1 MAPLWKCTHL
11 CLSNELKHNCW
22 IVLVYLGWHQ
32 ESKCDAILSCWVS
45 LTDTLIFILR
55 YGASKYAAF
64 AGVLFRVRS
73 VSSEPVLHQWCFCV
87 SDAWL
92 QTGFYANSSTDMIGK
107 SIRATGNVEILMFR
121 QKVSCR
127 RVGLAQWWERSPPNS
142 VSRVRFPDPASYVGW
157 VCCWFS
163 TLLREVFLRVL
174 RYSPLLKNQHFQ
186 FQFDPG
192 MHGHFIFRGK

>member
-1 MAPLWKCTHL
+1 M
-11 CLSNELKHNCW
+11 
-22 IVLVYLGWHQ
+22 YLGWHQ
-32 ESKCDAILSCWVS
+32 ESKCDAILLCWVS

-73 VSSEPVLHQWCFCV
+73 VSSEPVLQWCFCV

-92 QTGFYANSSTDMIGK
+92 QIGFCANSSTDMIGK
-107 SIRATGNVEILMFR
+107 SIRATGNVETWMFQ
-121 QKVSCR
+121 QKLSCR
-127 RVGLAQWWERSPPNS
+127 RVGMVQWWERSPPTS
-142 VSRVRFPDPASYVGW
+142 HRFPDPASYVGR

-174 RYSPLLKNQHFQ
+174 RYYPLLKNQHFQ

-192 MHGHFIFRGK
+192 IFRGKLTTLLYF